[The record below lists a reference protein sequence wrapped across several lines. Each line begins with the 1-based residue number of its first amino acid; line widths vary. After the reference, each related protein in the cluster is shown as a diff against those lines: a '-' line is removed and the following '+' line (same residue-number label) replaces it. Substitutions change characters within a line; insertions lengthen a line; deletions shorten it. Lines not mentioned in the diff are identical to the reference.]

1 MGLRENIKTDSVEE
15 LAVRDLIAVKKTAT
29 VRDAV
34 ELMRKRRLGCVIV
47 VDGKGKPIGK
57 FTERQLLKMLLS
69 DIGALDQPIS
79 KVMYDDPNAIS
90 EKASI
95 QKMVELMEARRIRFI
110 CVVDEKGKAIGLSGQ
125 KGLMEYIAEFFP
137 RQVKAQL
144 MEPKLSM
151 SQREGA

>member
-15 LAVRDLIAVKKTAT
+15 LAVRDLIAVGKSAT
-29 VRDAV
+29 VLEAV
-34 ELMRKRRLGCVIV
+34 ELMRKRHLGCVIV
-47 VDGKGKPIGK
+47 VDSKGKPIGK
-57 FTERQLLKMLLS
+57 FTERQLLKLLLS
-69 DIGALDQPIS
+69 NASMDTPIS

-90 EKASI
+90 IKAPI
-95 QKMVELMEARRIRFI
+95 QKMVELMETRRLRFI
-110 CVVDEKGKAIGLSGQ
+110 CVVDEKGKAVGLSGQ

-144 MEPKLSM
+144 MEKKLSM

>member
-29 VRDAV
+29 V

-47 VDGKGKPIGK
+47 VDGNGKPIGK
-57 FTERQLLKMLLS
+57 FTERQLLKLLLNES
-69 DIGALDQPIS
+69 SPLDKSIA

-90 EKASI
+90 INAPI
-95 QKMVELMEARRIRFI
+95 QKMVELMEAKRLRFI
-110 CVVDEKGKAIGLSGQ
+110 CVTDEKGKAVGLSGQ
-125 KGLMEYIAEFFP
+125 KGLMEYIAEHFP

-144 MEPKLSM
+144 MEQKLSM